1 MCWFSTIIQHS
12 FNNLLDRYFVL
23 SVDQTV
29 GFIFCITSAIYIYLL
44 ILSTRFDHFSDK
56 CLQQKYFHYL
66 YSVIL
71 IFITSL

>member
-1 MCWFSTIIQHS
+1 MCSFSTIIQHS
-12 FNNLLDRYFVL
+12 FNNLLDCYFVL

-29 GFIFCITSAIYIYLL
+29 GFIFLHYVSYIYLL